1 MELDQQARLAIVA
14 IGWTA
19 CLALMVW
26 YMRRRMLSERAR
38 SRAWAEESAIEVE
51 RIAIEDL
58 ERQGWLR
65 RKLYLAG
72 QRRPDAVRRFLVAWG
87 ATVAVAT
94 TCAWVLDSA
103 GVLAQ
108 AQAIAGTAS
117 GALASLLS
125 GLVAATPWV
134 LVLGAAIL
142 PWALVD
148 ARRKERLKQIEEDLP
163 TTLEMLATMSES
175 GLAFDLALQK
185 TLATTKGQRPL
196 LADLRVFEAELRGG
210 VSRVQ
215 CFRRFG
221 RRIEH
226 PAITNF
232 VSALVQAEQ
241 VGSGFTRVLRAQADD
256 LRNRRREEANAMAQ
270 AMTVKLVFPLVIC
283 FLPGIFVVALGPA
296 MYKLVDFVGGI
307 AVAQ

>member
-14 IGWTA
+14 VGWTA

-26 YMRRRMLSERAR
+26 YMRRRMLSDRAR

-51 RIAIEDL
+51 RVAVEDL
-58 ERQGWLR
+58 EKHGWLR
-65 RKLYLAG
+65 RKLHLAG
-72 QRRPDAVRRFLVAWG
+72 HRRPDAPRRFLLGWAACLLVAG
-87 ATVAVAT
+87 A
-94 TCAWVLDSA
+94 CAWFLESA
-103 GVLAQ
+103 GLLAR
-108 AQAIAGTAS
+108 AQAIAGSAT
-117 GALASLLS
+117 GAVSSLLA
-125 GLVAATPWV
+125 GLVASTPW
-134 LVLGAAIL
+134 LLLLGAAIL
-142 PWALVD
+142 PWAVVD
-148 ARRKERLKQIEEDLP
+148 SHRKERLKQVEEDLP

-185 TLATTKGQRPL
+185 TLATSKGRRPL
-196 LADLRVFEAELRGG
+196 LEDLRVFDAELRGG
-210 VSRVQ
+210 VPRVQ

-296 MYKLVDFVGGI
+296 MYKLVDFVAGM
-307 AVAQ
+307 AVSQ